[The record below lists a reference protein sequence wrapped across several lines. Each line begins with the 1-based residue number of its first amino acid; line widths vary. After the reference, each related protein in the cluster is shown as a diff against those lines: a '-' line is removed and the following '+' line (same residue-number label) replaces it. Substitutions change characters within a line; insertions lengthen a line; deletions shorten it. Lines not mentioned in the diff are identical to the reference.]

1 MSGKAVE
8 EDAASEK
15 YHNGPAAS
23 DTGLTRRLR
32 RGRELEPYQT
42 IIDSLSRIR
51 QYILPISQL
60 FPRNNTVADLCGQAD
75 EVVLLVRC
83 VARTVRQ
90 IEVASTLVSHSV
102 FACISRY
109 AFKYTI
115 CSKVLEMCLDTFKP
129 LQHPL
134 PVSEKSEVKIA
145 NTSHCLLQ
153 ILKPSRH
160 ISRVGKTLAPLQ
172 LALVVSTSPR
182 PLPSLSIR
190 NDAISTPPLCVG
202 DITIR
207 PVTVLIF

>member
-83 VARTVRQ
+83 VART
-90 IEVASTLVSHSV
+90 
-102 FACISRY
+102 
-109 AFKYTI
+109 
-115 CSKVLEMCLDTFKP
+115 VLEMCLDTFKP